1 MEIPPCILP
10 HQRRAF
16 HSLLEVGSACFG
28 ISRQSLPIAPRTN
41 TLIVGPTGTG
51 KTFLARQVAR
61 HLGVDFMGISLS
73 EWIPLGCSS
82 RGAICTWRSICNFLL
97 SNANKPGGVIFV
109 DELCKLGTT
118 SWDTYVKVELFRL
131 LDLSISK
138 ELTDEFSEKMDSKD
152 HETAQEVLRNRTFLI
167 GAGAF
172 QEIWESAGP
181 GIGFLSEAA
190 PPDISLHRL
199 AKMLPRELVNRF
211 RSAIITLPAL
221 GLADYTRMLESTI
234 PQLPSVLCQRFKE
247 MGHQRVAEAVK
258 QQQGVRFLEE
268 LLLDV
273 ILAERRL
280 LASPCQQ
287 EQLELDLQKP
297 EGGPESGLPPEVQA
311 IVDEAL
317 TQGCHNPLS

>member
-1 MEIPPCILP
+1 MSSVRKWTAKIT
-10 HQRRAF
+10 RR
-16 HSLLEVGSACFG
+16 
-28 ISRQSLPIAPRTN
+28 PRD
-41 TLIVGPTGTG
+41 GP
-51 KTFLARQVAR
+51 
-61 HLGVDFMGISLS
+61 
-73 EWIPLGCSS
+73 
-82 RGAICTWRSICNFLL
+82 RSI
-97 SNANKPGGVIFV
+97 A
-109 DELCKLGTT
+109 D
-118 SWDTYVKVELFRL
+118 
-131 LDLSISK
+131 
-138 ELTDEFSEKMDSKD
+138 
-152 HETAQEVLRNRTFLI
+152 ETAQEVLRNRTFLI